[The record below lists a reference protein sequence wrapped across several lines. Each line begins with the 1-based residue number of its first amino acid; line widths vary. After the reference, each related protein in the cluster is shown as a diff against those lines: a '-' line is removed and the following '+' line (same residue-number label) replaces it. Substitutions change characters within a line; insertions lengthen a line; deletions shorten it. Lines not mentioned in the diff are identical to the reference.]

1 MVHLFS
7 LWLMTGMLPG
17 MGPPL
22 VSMMHP
28 QLALSAAPA
37 SMAGSLQLP
46 EWSEYKTADGK
57 TYYYNNRTLEST
69 WEKPQALVEKG
80 RHRWLLRWWAR
91 THTHTEPLLGID
103 GDMVICELQ
112 CFSVFNQI
120 LWLVWLLS
128 LGWFPVLVS
137 SKAAHQ
143 QHRLLSVRMLNQ
155 THKNPVAIFTKT
167 PMLKSDSQVAELMN
181 SSSEEKL
188 SFSALLEVFWW

>member
-1 MVHLFS
+1 
-7 LWLMTGMLPG
+7 MTGMIPG

-80 RHRWLLRWWAR
+80 RHYFPRPRFPVALITTASPTLIFFKSATLVCQKRCNFKNTR
-91 THTHTEPLLGID
+91 TLG
-103 GDMVICELQ
+103 CT
-112 CFSVFNQI
+112 CFSWVMINTLTI
-120 LWLVWLLS
+120 S
-128 LGWFPVLVS
+128 
-137 SKAAHQ
+137 
-143 QHRLLSVRMLNQ
+143 
-155 THKNPVAIFTKT
+155 
-167 PMLKSDSQVAELMN
+167 
-181 SSSEEKL
+181 
-188 SFSALLEVFWW
+188 

>member
-1 MVHLFS
+1 
-7 LWLMTGMLPG
+7 MTGMLPG

-80 RHRWLLRWWAR
+80 
-91 THTHTEPLLGID
+91 
-103 GDMVICELQ
+103 ELIHQ
-112 CFSVFNQI
+112 TQ
-120 LWLVWLLS
+120 
-128 LGWFPVLVS
+128 VS
-137 SKAAHQ
+137 SRTNHNSFTQ
-143 QHRLLSVRMLNQ
+143 FDFLLISN
-155 THKNPVAIFTKT
+155 TH
-167 PMLKSDSQVAELMN
+167 L
-181 SSSEEKL
+181 
-188 SFSALLEVFWW
+188 